1 MDERNKEKIKK
12 ERKRIGNKIECVWGV
27 GRVCACM
34 LVEDKQKNVGW
45 KGVEREEEEK
55 GLKKT
60 KKEREVVQVDCFF
73 FHFFIIIIF
82 LLGLQQNQDSDI
94 VCGATKTKGI
104 KVLGWVKFKCP
115 WLLLGQRGVVT

>member
-1 MDERNKEKIKK
+1 MDERKKEKIKK

-73 FHFFIIIIF
+73 FIF
-82 LLGLQQNQDSDI
+82 LSLLFFCWGYNKIRIVILFVAQQRPKES
-94 VCGATKTKGI
+94 
-104 KVLGWVKFKCP
+104 KF
-115 WLLLGQRGVVT
+115 WDG

>member
-1 MDERNKEKIKK
+1 MDERKKEKIKK

-55 GLKKT
+55 GLKKNKKRERSGSSGLLFFSFFYHYYFFAGVTT
-60 KKEREVVQVDCFF
+60 KS
-73 FHFFIIIIF
+73 
-82 LLGLQQNQDSDI
+82 G
-94 VCGATKTKGI
+94 
-104 KVLGWVKFKCP
+104 
-115 WLLLGQRGVVT
+115 